1 MKARLIKN
9 SYICK
14 ILKVNGITLYPYVFI
29 KEDRAS
35 KRLLTHEAI
44 HVDQV
49 RRLGLLRFYAVY
61 LVDYFKLRFR
71 GMGHHEAYLNI
82 GLEKEAYGHEDS
94 WESYCKLYGANRSM
108 AHDPS
113 ELFV

>member
-14 ILKVNGITLYPYVFI
+14 ILKVNGITLYPFVFI
-29 KEDRAS
+29 KDDEVSR
-35 KRLLTHEAI
+35 RLLTHEAI

-49 RRLGLLRFYAVY
+49 KRMGLFRFYTVY
-61 LVDYFKLRFR
+61 LWDYFQLRLKGQR
-71 GMGHHEAYLNI
+71 HREAYLNI

-94 WESYCKLYGANRSM
+94 WDSYCKIYGANRSM
-108 AHDPS
+108 AQDPS